1 MSIYAFELPTTGTF
15 SFADV
20 FSDLTGAH
28 TSALADAT
36 QARACLRGLLKESK
50 RTDGDKDYLRLVK
63 TLEEYLP
70 YLYGIIACVQA
81 GELSERSRPGA
92 YFNALTHSALI
103 ETGILLSLDSI

>member
-1 MSIYAFELPTTGTF
+1 MSVYAYELPTTGSF

-20 FSDLTGAH
+20 FTDLTGTH
-28 TSALADAT
+28 TSSLADAT

-70 YLYGIIACVQA
+70 YLYGVMACVQA
-81 GELSERSRPGA
+81 GELNERTRPGA
-92 YFNALTHSALI
+92 SFWVLVHCTLI
-103 ETGILLSLDSI
+103 QIGILCIW